1 MSEPPGKVKV
11 TFLPTKLSTRV
22 PPGTTAFNAA
32 AWLGLP
38 IESTC
43 GGRGTCG
50 KCRVRVEGDSVPI
63 TAADQHHLSAE
74 ELAAG
79 WRLSCELEV
88 LRDAVIHIPRLMA
101 VHKTAMVGVGR
112 PVRLEPNVQKVF
124 VRLPQP
130 ALEDQRADYERLAAA
145 LTELGYAVRGNLRA
159 WRSLP
164 AILRQADF
172 AVTAVLVGDHLAAVE
187 PGDTTSTCY
196 GLAFDI
202 GTTTVVG
209 NLVDLRQGV
218 VAGVASELNGQ
229 AIHGADVISR
239 IGYAT
244 RHPGGLEELQA
255 RVLATINGIIDRLL
269 GETGVAPEHI
279 YEMTVVGNT
288 TMLHLFLGLDP
299 GAIARAPFIP
309 VIRGPTSVPAADL
322 GVHMHPH
329 GLVYVFPVIGAYVGG
344 DTVAVLLASE
354 LLTRA
359 HAATRKR
366 SPEGQESVHARHKPQ
381 GVRLA
386 IDVGTNGEIALGS
399 AERTL
404 ATAAA
409 AGPAFEGAEISCGM
423 RAAEGAIE
431 GVRLNDDVHLQVIG
445 DVPPKGICGSGLIDA
460 VAELLR
466 TKLLQPSGRLLTLAE
481 AEVLGLPLGLS
492 RRLRSN
498 GQVQEFVLA
507 WAEES
512 GEGRDVVLTQ
522 KDIRALQYAKSAIAS
537 GIVILKQLLG
547 VGDEDIEEVLL
558 AGAFGSYIN
567 PASARAIGLVP
578 PLPLERIKAIGN
590 AAGEGAKIAL
600 LSFRERQ
607 VAEAIPTRVEY
618 VELSGRADFNQVFV
632 EMLRF
637 PDLEQVG

>member
-1 MSEPPGKVKV
+1 MSEPSGKVKV
-11 TFLPTKLSTRV
+11 TFLPAKLSTRV

-50 KCRVRVEGDSVPI
+50 KCKVRVEGDAVPI
-63 TAADQHHLSAE
+63 TAADQHYLNAE

-88 LRDAVIHIPRLMA
+88 LRDVVIHIPRLMA

-112 PVRLEPNVQKVF
+112 PVRLEPDVQKVF
-124 VRLPQP
+124 LRLPQP
-130 ALEDQRADYERLAAA
+130 ALDDQRADYERLAAV
-145 LTELGYAVRGNLRA
+145 LTELGYAVRGDLRA

-187 PGDTTSTCY
+187 PGDTTATCY

-209 NLVDLRQGV
+209 NLADLHQGV
-218 VAGVASELNGQ
+218 VVGVASDLNGQ
-229 AIHGADVISR
+229 AIYGADVISR

-244 RHPGGLEELQA
+244 KQPGGLEELQA
-255 RVLATINGIIDRLL
+255 RVVATINGIIDRLL
-269 GETGVAPEHI
+269 SETGVALEHI

-309 VIRGPTSVPAADL
+309 VIRGPASVPAADL

-359 HAATRKR
+359 HAATPKR
-366 SPEGQESVHARHKPQ
+366 SLEGRKIVHARHKPQ

-423 RAAEGAIE
+423 RAAAGAIE
-431 GVRLNDDVHLQVIG
+431 GVRLNGDVHLQVIG
-445 DVPPKGICGSGLIDA
+445 DVPPIGVCGSGLIDVA
-460 VAELLR
+460 AELLR
-466 TKLLQPSGRLLTLAE
+466 VGLLEPSGRLLSRPEAE
-481 AEVLGLPLGLS
+481 ARGLPPGLC
-492 RRLRSN
+492 RRLRQN

-512 GEGRDVVLTQ
+512 GEGRDIALTQ
-522 KDIRALQYAKSAIAS
+522 KDIRALQYAKGAIAS
-537 GIVILKQLLG
+537 GITILKQLLG
-547 VGDEDIEEVLL
+547 VEDEDIEEVLL

-618 VELSGRADFNQVFV
+618 VELSGRADFNQVFM
-632 EMLRF
+632 EALSF
-637 PDLEQVG
+637 PERR